1 MPIDDADYDNDNDDQ
16 AGAETL
22 DEDTLGIEDD
32 RRETFEELPDLL
44 DVTSAEGDADDDDA
58 LIGEDLDDDEI
69 IDLEQDQTLADPED
83 DDLAARGDEIAA
95 EDNPADEA
103 HDGAGPRQ
111 GDD

>member
-83 DDLAARGDEIAA
+83 DDLAARGDEIAD
-95 EDNPADEA
+95 EDN
-103 HDGAGPRQ
+103 DGAGPRQ